1 MDERSFVNGC
11 EREHFRDEY
20 PTNYKA
26 LCKPFTLLYQQ
37 TPDGMVVAT
46 FMTPVPEV
54 SIECFVVCVFLS
66 S

>member
-1 MDERSFVNGC
+1 M
-11 EREHFRDEY
+11 
-20 PTNYKA
+20 
-26 LCKPFTLLYQQ
+26 FTLLYQQ

-54 SIECFVVCVFLS
+54 SVECFDVVCVFLS